1 MLFEKGKKAFVVIGS
16 VLLPLTTAGALFFG
30 SSDLLKPS
38 KADGT
43 SIVLDENLQP
53 TLDGSGDGQLLDQKG
68 VKWEY
73 HNAASYPSGHVSIGH
88 QGYFGVSSSTDYGIT
103 EILSVT
109 VDFESTDNELW
120 LLKST
125 DGINWHEEGL
135 LESDTPSTGANNWRY
150 IRFYNW
156 SDDNTSIDINSVTI
170 SYGCSGISATDD
182 VDLATID
189 NVISVTSNLTYQTD
203 TVNVSPLGDS
213 TQAITFTKTNT
224 SGTEITLSL
233 GRDYTIGEI
242 KEKKIEFDL
251 KASSVNYGKTFQ
263 LIGDSYST
271 PKINSN
277 ENSGYKIRNIQ
288 DDWYHVDV
296 PVSCLVSTN
305 SGYDKKDIPAS
316 NIESKKV
323 NRIKINQ
330 GNCTI
335 DNLRIGSDSCEL
347 GNFNKPEGTGQGQY
361 QPVVGEF
368 FWIKTS
374 WVGILHPELCSM
386 SFSDNTLARHIPV
399 TDPNLKNGSP
409 FYVELLAAGSVT
421 VTVNVVCGYNRRAQ
435 TIQKTITIQ

>member
-1 MLFEKGKKAFVVIGS
+1 MTFDKSKKAFLIIGT

-73 HNAASYPSGHVSIGH
+73 HNAASYPSGHVSIEH
-88 QGYFGVSSSTDYGIT
+88 QGYFGISSSSDYGIT

-125 DGINWHEEGL
+125 DGINWHEVGL
-135 LESDTPSTGANNWRY
+135 LESGTPSTSANNWRY

-156 SDDNTSIDINSVTI
+156 SDDDTSIDINSVTI

-189 NVISVTSNLTYQTD
+189 NVISVSSNLTYQTETTD
-203 TVNVSPLGDS
+203 VSPLGDS
-213 TQAITFTKTNT
+213 TKAIAFTKTDSTGSN
-224 SGTEITLSL
+224 IVLSL
-233 GRDYTIGEI
+233 GRNYTIGEI
-242 KEKKIEFDL
+242 KEKKIEFDM
-251 KASSVNYGKTFQ
+251 KTSNITYGKTIT
-263 LIGDSYST
+263 LIGDSYTSPT
-271 PKINSN
+271 INSKDN
-277 ENSGYKIRNIQ
+277 GGYKYTNIQ
-288 DDWYHVDV
+288 DDWYHIDIPISCIV
-296 PVSCLVSTN
+296 PTV
-305 SGYDKKDIPAS
+305 SGYGNKDKPAT
-316 NIESKKV
+316 NIESKQI
-323 NRIKINQ
+323 NRIKINA
-330 GNCTI
+330 GTCTI
-335 DNLRIGSDSCEL
+335 DNLRIGSDGCEL
-347 GNFNKPEGTGQGQY
+347 GNFNKPESQY

-368 FWIKTS
+368 YWLKIS
-374 WVGILHPELCSM
+374 WVGKLHPELCSM
-386 SFSDNTLARHIPV
+386 TFSDNTLARHIPV
-399 TDPNLKNGSP
+399 TDPQLYNQSP

-421 VTVNVVCGYNRRAQ
+421 MTANIVCGYNRRVQ
-435 TIQKTITIQ
+435 TIQKTVTIQ